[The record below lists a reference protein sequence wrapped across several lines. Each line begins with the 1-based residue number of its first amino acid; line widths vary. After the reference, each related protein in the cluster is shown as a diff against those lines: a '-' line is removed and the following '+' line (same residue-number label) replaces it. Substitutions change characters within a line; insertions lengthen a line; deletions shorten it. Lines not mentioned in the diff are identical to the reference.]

1 MLQRIQSIWLLLASA
16 CATLS
21 LFATF
26 YAGTNKDLIP
36 SYELKGTEDVFTI
49 ALTVA
54 IALVAFLSIFLYKN
68 RSLQLKLCVVGIL
81 LTAGLIGLYYYYIQ
95 SYNGGTIGIAA
106 LLQAAIVMFFFLA
119 ARGISRD
126 SKIIKESNRLR

>member
-1 MLQRIQSIWLLLASA
+1 MLQRIQSVWLLLASA
-16 CATLS
+16 ASTLS

-36 SYELKGTEDVFTI
+36 SYELKGNENLFTT
-49 ALTVA
+49 ALTLA
-54 IALVAFLSIFLYKN
+54 IAIVAFVAIFLYKN

-81 LTAGLIGLYYYYIQ
+81 LTAGLIALYYYYIQ
-95 SYNGGTIGIAA
+95 SYNGGTYGIAA
-106 LLQAAIVMFFFLA
+106 LLQAAIVFFFFLA
-119 ARGISRD
+119 AKGISRD